1 MVEKNELNIDLT
13 ELNLDKLENFIIFLT
28 EKLSTDLMFTSDDS
42 EHNKKI
48 KYYLDLLENYITKID
63 NNISDNNNVLEFLK
77 NDSFFKDLINK
88 PIIKSNT
95 SKNSN
100 IDKLN
105 NDIKELENKNICLN
119 KEIEKLNNDKS
130 QIIKQLD
137 ILTNEKDNLSN
148 INKDYSLK
156 ISNLNK
162 EIDGLKINNITT
174 IEKYENNINDLK
186 YTINNQELLNIN
198 LNDTLRFK
206 ENENKL
212 FEENINKL
220 NNKVKKLEDTNN
232 ELNISL
238 DQKNL
243 IIDQL
248 NNNIKDKSKDS
259 IEKIKELEQKISDL
273 KLVNKNNNSFNN
285 YNHFSDLKISTV
297 NLSLTNASDE
307 KIKKDNINT
316 NVLNDDFNQSNI
328 LKSEKEINNINSGFL
343 SNTINLN
350 SFISES
356 KSKIKNKKYD
366 LDSLN
371 NFDNNL
377 NSYNTYINKT
387 KNKKHSDYDY
397 NNIQTKFNSLYI
409 SKCYIITIKFKIANL
424 TEKDLLSSFERIT
437 NDKTIKN
444 KLIFILYEIDKKSSN
459 GSNENIKNLENICD
473 IYYIFD
479 NPNFNFIKQLTADRF
494 PVKSALDN
502 KNYIPEFFLKEKLN
516 NNIYENL
523 KTKLG
528 KNIKFYY
535 FSKP

>member
-444 KLIFILYEIDKKSSN
+444 KLIFILYEIDTKSSN

-494 PVKSALDN
+494 PVKSELDN